1 MNTVKIGIIGTGYV
15 GLVTG
20 LCLAD
25 FGFQV
30 TCGDVND
37 GKIEKLAQGEI
48 PIYEPGLEVVLDRV
62 RKLGRISFTCE
73 CEDLIRKND
82 VIFICVGTPPQEN
95 GSADLSYVWDAAR
108 TIGRTIDSYKVV
120 VDKSTVPVGTAAR
133 VQSIILNEL
142 RNRNLVCDFDVVSN
156 PEFLREGKAV
166 HDFTHPDRV
175 VIGSNNDRA
184 TAIMK
189 KIYNP
194 LKLNEVPFV
203 ITTPETAEIIKY
215 ASNAFLATK
224 IAFINEIANLCEAVN
239 ADVQKVAKAMGMD
252 GRISPKFLHPG
263 PGFGGS
269 CFPKDTRAL
278 VRIAHEHGVDQ
289 LIVSSVVQANEN
301 QKLRMVRKIK
311 EAFEG
316 NLEGR
321 IIAVLGLSF
330 KPETDDMRESP
341 SLVIIPELIRA
352 GAFIRAFDPQAMAEA
367 MKAMKDHEKFI
378 SYCEDEYD
386 ACRNAHAIVILTDW
400 NQFRRLDLEK
410 VATMMKGRNF
420 FDLRNLYDPEEVY
433 NMGFQYDGVGKTLSA
448 HLKGLDRQENP
459 EQLEFKAR

>member
-1 MNTVKIGIIGTGYV
+1 MNTIKIGIVGTGYV

-37 GKIEKLAQGEI
+37 GKIDKLKGGEI
-48 PIYEPGLEVVLDRV
+48 PIYEPGLDVIFERV
-62 RKLGRISFTCE
+62 RKLGRISFTCN
-73 CEDLIRKND
+73 CEDLIREND
-82 VIFICVGTPPQEN
+82 VIFICVGTPPQED
-95 GSADLSYVWDAAR
+95 GSADLSYVWDVAS
-108 TIGRTIDSYKVV
+108 TIGKTIETYKVV

-133 VQSIILNEL
+133 VQNIILDEL
-142 RNRNLVCDFDVVSN
+142 RNRNIICDFDVVSN

-175 VIGSNNDRA
+175 VIGSNSERA
-184 TAIMK
+184 TTFMK
-189 KIYNP
+189 KIYSP

-239 ADVQKVAKAMGMD
+239 ADVQKVAKSMGMD

-263 PGFGGS
+263 PGYGGS

-289 LIVSSVVQANEN
+289 LIVSSVVESNEK
-301 QKLRMVRKIK
+301 QKMRMVRKVK

-321 IIAVLGLSF
+321 VISVLGLTF
-330 KPETDDMRESP
+330 KPETDDLRESP

-352 GAFIRAFDPQAMAEA
+352 GAFIKTFDPQGMRAAGNA
-367 MKAMKDHEKFI
+367 LKDHEKFI

-386 ACRNAHAIVILTDW
+386 ACINAHAVVILTDW

-410 VATMMKGRNF
+410 LSSLMKGRNF
-420 FDLRNLYDPEEVY
+420 FDFRNMYDPEEVY
-433 NMGFQYDGVGKTLSA
+433 NMGFQYEGVGKTLTA

-459 EQLEFKAR
+459 EQLEFKPR

>member
-30 TCGDVND
+30 TCGDING
-37 GKIEKLAQGEI
+37 GKIEKLDQGEI
-48 PIYEPGLEVVLDRV
+48 PIYEPGLEVVFDRV
-62 RKLGRISFTCE
+62 RKLDRIAFTCN
-73 CEDLIRKND
+73 CEELIRNND
-82 VIFICVGTPPQEN
+82 VIFVCVGTPPKED
-95 GSADLSYVWDAAR
+95 GSADLTYVWDAAR
-108 TIGRTIDSYKVV
+108 TIGRTIESYKVV

-133 VQSIILNEL
+133 VQSIILDEL

-278 VRIAHEHGVDQ
+278 VRIAHEHGVEQ
-289 LIVSSVVQANEN
+289 LIVSSVVESNEQ

-321 IIAVLGLSF
+321 IITVLGLSF

-352 GAFIRAFDPQAMAEA
+352 GAFVRTFDPQAMPEA
-367 MKAMKDHEKFI
+367 MKALKDHEKFI

-400 NQFRRLDLEK
+400 NQFRRLDLDK
-410 VATMMKGRNF
+410 VAALMKGRNF

-433 NMGFQYDGVGKTLSA
+433 NMGFQYEGVGKTLAA
-448 HLKGLDRQENP
+448 HLKGLDRQEHP
-459 EQLEFKAR
+459 EQLEFRAR